1 MKLLFISP
9 GTNNVLGFLI
19 CEILNRLAPVCRL
32 DLAVIIC
39 YNNSMEKG
47 IIVHT
52 IIYNKNKEILVLQ
65 RCKNN
70 DTLPLY
76 WDIPGGTLEDGEK
89 PEIGAIREVK
99 EETAIDII
107 NPKLFFVYSN
117 IDKSKNKQFLTLI
130 FYSEYKGG
138 EIKLNNLEHAQY
150 KWVKIDKIKNLK
162 IVCYMQDCLDEVKL
176 RRII

>member
-1 MKLLFISP
+1 
-9 GTNNVLGFLI
+9 
-19 CEILNRLAPVCRL
+19 
-32 DLAVIIC
+32 
-39 YNNSMEKG
+39 MEKG